1 MTKAVLLL
9 LCCLVAGA
17 WAASAN
23 PKKLTREQEKAFLA
37 ALGMSGIRGKIRA
50 RRDASLRDHTSSKGE
65 NIGCNSFAEDNFGQY
80 IFIFEGVIFNT
91 RQNAKLSNIGKFKLS
106 ANL

>member
-65 NIGCNSFAEDNFGQY
+65 AIC
-80 IFIFEGVIFNT
+80 
-91 RQNAKLSNIGKFKLS
+91 
-106 ANL
+106 

>member
-65 NIGCNSFAEDNFGQY
+65 NICYNSFVGLILA
-80 IFIFEGVIFNT
+80 NT
-91 RQNAKLSNIGKFKLS
+91 YSFFKELH
-106 ANL
+106 LILD

>member
-65 NIGCNSFAEDNFGQY
+65 NICYRRSTPAFALLLGGAGAGEK
-80 IFIFEGVIFNT
+80 
-91 RQNAKLSNIGKFKLS
+91 RH
-106 ANL
+106 